1 MDKRTF
7 MAGGCIVD
15 QCPVT
20 AGPGIY
26 LARSIYASR
35 VDELYTDEEVCM
47 GQGLQLREGHAP
59 LEKDYQVYPVPS
71 SNWLTV
77 SSPELVKSYCVL
89 DNTGRVIVPSKV
101 LKGAATWI
109 ELDMGWLENG
119 LYILE
124 LHLESG
130 ALKSLKFIIAK

>member
-1 MDKRTF
+1 

-15 QCPVT
+15 LCPVV

-47 GQGLQLREGHAP
+47 GQGLQLREDHAP
-59 LEKDYQVYPVPS
+59 FEKGYQVYPIPS

-77 SSPELVKSYCVL
+77 SSPELVKSYRVL
-89 DNTGRVIVPSKV
+89 DNTGRVIVPSQV
-101 LKGAATWI
+101 LKEAATWI